1 MSRQYGQLHHI
12 GTSFNECIELAL
24 KGRKASHREASMEPL
39 RFDCTQEQIGQLQA
53 IRSGVGY
60 TIDGQETAARP
71 GAQ

>member
-1 MSRQYGQLHHI
+1 
-12 GTSFNECIELAL
+12 
-24 KGRKASHREASMEPL
+24 MEPL